1 MHFHLPKP
9 LHGWRE
15 FVGEVGIIVVGV
27 LIALGAEQIVESFR
41 WQEKVRSTEESIR
54 RDLALTADV
63 ASERVAVRRCLDDRL
78 DRLKGLIEHP
88 GAHVALAP
96 NEGGFPMSRAYR
108 APARV
113 WNSQPWD
120 GMLADGTLQHLD
132 PERARALNLL
142 YLTVRS
148 AERANQEE
156 TAEAPDLWIL
166 DDKALQLTPDK
177 RVDLLQRIASLSRLN
192 GELYGLSRTILRR
205 IADLGELPPLDATIP
220 RLASQYSLAVRCKYA
235 RADLQDRVSK
245 GWFTLHR

>member
-1 MHFHLPKP
+1 
-9 LHGWRE
+9 
-15 FVGEVGIIVVGV
+15 
-27 LIALGAEQIVESFR
+27 
-41 WQEKVRSTEESIR
+41 
-54 RDLALTADV
+54 
-63 ASERVAVRRCLDDRL
+63 
-78 DRLKGLIEHP
+78 
-88 GAHVALAP
+88 
-96 NEGGFPMSRAYR
+96 
-108 APARV
+108 
-113 WNSQPWD
+113 
-120 GMLADGTLQHLD
+120 
-132 PERARALNLL
+132 LNLL

-220 RLASQYSLAVRCKYA
+220 QLASQYSLVMRCKYA
-235 RADLQDRVSK
+235 RADLLDRVSK